1 MTSRFADGL
10 YTGLGAAAAAGLAL
24 GAYAYASSWPSS
36 KIFGKGLIAPPRP
49 GELALTFDDGPSAT
63 WTPRLLDMLAKYD
76 VHATFFLLGVH
87 AEAEPALVLRLAAAG
102 HLIGNH
108 SWNHPNMAR
117 SSARSIREELTRAS
131 HTIEQLTGTPVKFFR
146 PPFGAR
152 RPAVFRIAR
161 EMGLT
166 PVLWNAMTSDWYEPS
181 AQRIA
186 ARLSQ
191 RIDGQRRRGNA
202 ANIVLHDGGHDDS
215 TANREPSVT
224 AAEIVI
230 QRYKE
235 QCRFVRLDAWT

>member
-1 MTSRFADGL
+1 MFLT
-10 YTGLGAAAAAGLAL
+10 TLA
-24 GAYAYASSWPSS
+24 
-36 KIFGKGLIAPPRP
+36 
-49 GELALTFDDGPSAT
+49 LALT
-63 WTPRLLDMLAKYD
+63 
-76 VHATFFLLGVH
+76 
-87 AEAEPALVLRLAAAG
+87 
-102 HLIGNH
+102 
-108 SWNHPNMAR
+108 
-117 SSARSIREELTRAS
+117 
-131 HTIEQLTGTPVKFFR
+131 
-146 PPFGAR
+146 
-152 RPAVFRIAR
+152 AV
-161 EMGLT
+161 GQGS
-166 PVLWNAMTSDWYEPS
+166 SDWYEPS